1 MAEPTAFEQ
10 FILELTNRARM
21 DPAAEAAR
29 LGIDLNEGLAPGTI
43 SASAKAPLAMNP
55 LLVDAARGHSRW
67 ILDADTF
74 SHEGAGGS
82 SPGDRM
88 VAAGYPFGGVW
99 SWGENIAMRAGMI
112 EAEKVVALHDQ
123 LFLSADHREN
133 TLRGEFREVGMGLAE
148 GDYDYGAPYG
158 VWSSVAVAQN
168 FAQSGS
174 GSFLLGVAY
183 DDADGDRF
191 YDPGEGLGGLK
202 VSIRNM
208 ATGGSRSL
216 ETWSAGGWQTK
227 VSAGDYEVTFSGPG
241 LAAPIARSVSV
252 GSANRKLDLEP
263 GSPPA
268 GGQTV
273 AGGAAAETLS
283 GGDGADRLSG
293 GDGKDRMFG
302 GTAADTVSGEAGAD
316 TLIGGSGQDRLEGGD
331 GEDRLI
337 GGPNHDLL
345 WGGAGADRF
354 VFLALSE
361 RGDRIGD
368 FRPEEGDRL
377 EIGRLVPDA
386 AGASYE
392 DLAAGGFARLVD
404 GSGGAVLSV
413 DADGGGDE
421 WLTLAILAGRTAAS
435 LGTEI
440 LIA

>member
-1 MAEPTAFEQ
+1 VAEPTAFEQ

-29 LGIDLNEGLAPGTI
+29 LGIDLNEGLDPGTI
-43 SASAKAPLAMNP
+43 SAGPKAPLAMNT
-55 LLVDAARGHSRW
+55 LLMDAAREHSRW

-74 SHEGAGGS
+74 AHEGEGGS

-88 VAAGYPFGGVW
+88 REAGYAFGGVW
-99 SWGENIAMRAGMI
+99 SWGENIAMRVGMI
-112 EAEKVVALHDQ
+112 EAEKVSALHDQ
-123 LFLSADHREN
+123 LFLSAGHREN

-158 VWSSVAVAQN
+158 VWSSVALTQN

-174 GSFLLGVAY
+174 GAFLLGTAY
-183 DDADGDRF
+183 ADADGDRF

-202 VSIRNM
+202 VTIRNM

-241 LAAPIARSVSV
+241 LPAPVTRSASV
-252 GSANRKLDLEP
+252 GASNLKLDLDP
-263 GSPPA
+263 GAPA
-268 GGQTV
+268 
-273 AGGAAAETLS
+273 AMTLS
-283 GGDGADRLSG
+283 GGTRGDKLSGGDAADRLSG
-293 GDGKDRMFG
+293 GAGNDRIFG
-302 GTAADTVSGEAGAD
+302 GTAADTLAGESGAD

-331 GEDRLI
+331 GDDRLI
-337 GGPNHDLL
+337 GGPNHDQL

-354 VFLALSE
+354 VFLTLHE

-386 AGASYE
+386 AGGSYAE
-392 DLAAGGFARLVD
+392 LAAGGYARLAD

-413 DADGGGDE
+413 DPDGGADG
-421 WLTLAILAGRTAAS
+421 WLTLAFLTGRTAAD
-435 LGTEI
+435 LGTDI
-440 LIA
+440 LVA